1 MWLVEAVSALNL
13 RPAAVGMRSIK
24 CQKKLELRI
33 NRIREK
39 VSWEEKKVNIKHMD
53 YHCTA
58 SPIQGLVLKYKF
70 QIYNSICVNSC
81 CSPSYIKNNAK

>member
-1 MWLVEAVSALNL
+1 MWLIEAISAFNL

-24 CQKKLELRI
+24 CQKKLELWI
-33 NRIREK
+33 NRLREK
-39 VSWEEKKVNIKHMD
+39 VSWEENKINIKHVV

-70 QIYNSICVNSC
+70 QIYHLIC
-81 CSPSYIKNNAK
+81 